1 MRVKLSALL
10 ALLAAAASAAGPEID
25 RARKLYNSTDFDGSL
40 RLLSAMPAKDGA
52 VYELIGRNYYMQRE
66 FKKATEALE
75 KAMAAEPGNSGYALW
90 LGRAFGRRAETSS
103 PFTAPG
109 YASKTRQYFEK
120 AVQLDPRNLD
130 ALTDLF
136 EYYLEAPGFLGG
148 GLDKAAATA
157 SRIAQVDAA
166 EGHTA
171 QAKLAEKKK
180 EYGAAEQFF
189 RRAVESAPH
198 QAGRLVDLARFL
210 IRRGR
215 DREAEQTFAKA
226 DAIAPN
232 NPKLLYERAEAYI
245 RNGRNPE
252 LARELLQRYLNST
265 LTADDPPRSDAAK
278 LLQH

>member
-1 MRVKLSALL
+1 M
-10 ALLAAAASAAGPEID
+10 D
-25 RARKLYNSTDFDGSL
+25 RARTLYNSTNFDGSL
-40 RLLSAMPAKDGA
+40 QLLQAMPAKDGA

-66 FKKATEALE
+66 FKKAIEALE
-75 KAMAAEPGNSGYALW
+75 EATAAEPGNSGYALW
-90 LGRAFGRRAETSS
+90 LGRAFGRRAETAS

-120 AVQLDPRNLD
+120 AVQLDPRNLE

-148 GLDKAAATA
+148 GLDRAAATA
-157 SRIAQVDAA
+157 SRIAQIDAA

-180 EYGAAEQFF
+180 EYGAAEQSF
-189 RRAVESAPH
+189 RRAIESAPH
-198 QAGRLVDLARFL
+198 QASRLVDLARFL

-215 DREAEQTFAKA
+215 DREAEQSFAKA
-226 DAIAPN
+226 EKIAPN

-245 RNGRNPE
+245 GNGRNPE
-252 LARELLQRYLNST
+252 LARELLQRYLNSS

-278 LLQH
+278 LLQQ